1 MRNLI
6 YLFICL
12 IPITNFAQPSPL
24 LWDKTYGDNGD
35 DGFVQIIEA
44 TNGYLVGVGQTEAG
58 TSGSKDGLLLMV
70 DFSTGQQIVK
80 KKLGGKKDDGL
91 YAVTQTFDGHFL
103 LAGYTQSS
111 GQGKSDAWLV
121 KVDKHGNTVWE
132 ATFGSLGDDAF
143 QHLEVSPTGNAI
155 AVGTYHDQKR
165 GDIWLA
171 EIEEQRL
178 LWENFIGQGQY
189 ASVEGMTLTQDGGI
203 ALVGNTAQ
211 SSSRSKGD
219 IWLAKTSNKGQYQ
232 WDKYFGE
239 RGWEEATDVIATPD
253 GGLAIC
259 GLTNSKGAGD
269 NDMWLLKTN
278 GAGFMQWEQTFG
290 GKDSDIANT
299 IAITPD
305 NGFLLMGLTKSHR
318 SGARQPR
325 AMILKANAG
334 GVREWTFDHGGNKE
348 DEATVVLSLHDGSYI
363 LGGKTESQG
372 AGGANSW
379 LSRWDNPT
387 PFFGGSKQA
396 APEFSQIVL
405 NTVDGQL
412 KPGDNTYLS
421 FDISNTSNVDL
432 ANVQVRIIQ
441 QSGVDGIEVW
451 NNNYLGYLRKASST
465 NVKIPVT
472 AGATMPSGESTFGVS
487 VVSGNEELSNLNVTI
502 ASKKPEAAAVE
513 FGDFNFVESRTSD
526 EETLTVIVRNPG
538 DFTANAVSVRFE
550 LPPGLRAVGNPNQ
563 NLGSIGPHGSK
574 SVKLTY
580 ERTGA
585 LRDGRVTIG
594 CVVKLGQKEIRKT
607 LERGG
612 NFGDDVVLI
621 ITEPSES
628 ATNIQN
634 IISEKNVFDIK
645 VGASATNPLRQQ
657 DFKVY
662 NNSMVIDGS
671 KMDEVDLN
679 KAGQSSGRFNYVY
692 NTRVHLEPG
701 ENKVQVE
708 VLTPTGA
715 TRTKT
720 MVVYFEP
727 RQPNLHVLAIG
738 PTHNDL
744 KFTSKD
750 AADFA
755 SAFENQ
761 GSNKKL
767 FGKVFV
773 RKLVA
778 PQETQSINIREAI
791 ADLVYQYQNP
801 AAAQRIL
808 SNDVLLVFVSSH
820 GKNNPEGFK
829 LLPSDY
835 ESRYERTRTID
846 FQRDI
851 VNELEK
857 INCKKLVFLDACHSG
872 AADSK
877 ALSDVARAE
886 ALTKLAAMHPG
897 MSTLTSCRANEMS
910 YEDQAWENGA
920 FTEAIMEAFSNR
932 SVVDSGGAYKADTDS
947 NNIITLGELYDFLR
961 RRVPG
966 LVKTQ
971 KPNAPTLQTPFMP
984 ENQLI
989 KEDLGLYVID
999 GK

>member
-1 MRNLI
+1 MRNII
-6 YLFICL
+6 YLIICIFPL
-12 IPITNFAQPSPL
+12 TIFAQPSPL

-35 DGFVQIIEA
+35 DGFEQIIEA
-44 TNGYLVGVGQTEAG
+44 TNGYLVGVGETNAG
-58 TSGSKDGLLLMV
+58 TAGSKDGLLVMI

-80 KKLGGKKDDGL
+80 KNLGGKKDDGF
-91 YAVTQTFDGHFL
+91 YAVAQTFDGHFL
-103 LAGYTQSS
+103 LAGYTKSS
-111 GQGKSDAWLV
+111 GLGKSDAWLV
-121 KVDKHGNTVWE
+121 KVDKQGNTVWE
-132 ATFGSLGDDAF
+132 ATFGSPGDDAIE
-143 QHLEVSPTGNAI
+143 HLLLNPNGNAI
-155 AVGTYHDQKR
+155 AAGTFHDQKR

-171 EIEEQRL
+171 EIEEQKL
-178 LWENFIGQGQY
+178 LWETFIGQGQY
-189 ASVEGMTLTQDGGI
+189 ASVKGMTLAQDGGM

-211 SSSRSKGD
+211 SSNRKKGD
-219 IWLAKTSNKGQYQ
+219 IWLAKTTNKGQYQ
-232 WDKYFGE
+232 WEKYFGE
-239 RGWEEATDVIATPD
+239 RDWEEASDIITTAD
-253 GGLAIC
+253 GGFAIC

-269 NDMWLLKTN
+269 NDMWLIKTN
-278 GAGFMQWEQTFG
+278 GAGFMEWEQTFG
-290 GKDSDIANT
+290 GKDSDIANA
-299 IAITPD
+299 IATTPD
-305 NGFLLMGLTKSHR
+305 QGFLLMGLTKSHR

-325 AMILKANAG
+325 AMVLKANAG
-334 GVREWTFDHGGNKE
+334 GGREWTFDHGGNKD
-348 DEATVVLSLHDGSYI
+348 DEATVALSLHDGSYI

-372 AGGANSW
+372 SSGKNSW
-379 LSRWDNPT
+379 MSRWDNPT

-405 NTVDGQL
+405 NTADGQL
-412 KPGDNTYLS
+412 KPGDKAYLS

-432 ANVQVRIIQ
+432 ADVQVRVIQ

-451 NNNYLGYLRKASST
+451 NNNYLGYLQKAAAR
-465 NVKIPVT
+465 NIKIPVS
-472 AGATMPSGESTFGVS
+472 ASEALSSGESTFGVS
-487 VVSGNEELSNLNVTI
+487 IVSGNEPLTNLNFTI

-513 FGDFNFVESRTSD
+513 FGTYNFVESTVSD
-526 EETLTVIVRNPG
+526 DETLTVIVRNPG
-538 DFTANAVSVRFE
+538 DYTASAVSVRFE
-550 LPPGLRAVGNPNQ
+550 LPPGLQAVGSINQ
-563 NLGSIGPHGSK
+563 SLGNIGPHGSK

-580 ERTGA
+580 RRTA
-585 LRDGRVTIG
+585 TLRDGRVAIS
-594 CVVKLGQKEIRKT
+594 CIVKLGQTEIRKT

-612 NFGDDVVLI
+612 SFGDDVVLI

-634 IISEKNVFDIK
+634 IVSDKNVFDIK

-671 KMDEVDLN
+671 KMDEVDLK
-679 KAGQSSGRFNYVY
+679 KASQSSGRFNYVY
-692 NTRVHLEPG
+692 GTRVHLSPG

-720 MVVYFEP
+720 MVVYYEP
-727 RQPNLHVLAIG
+727 HQPNLHVLAIG
-738 PTHNDL
+738 PSHNDL

-750 AADFA
+750 AEDFA
-755 SAFENQ
+755 RAFENQ
-761 GSNKKL
+761 GNSNKL

-773 RKLVA
+773 RKLIT
-778 PQETQSINIREAI
+778 PEETQSINIREAI
-791 ADLVYQYQNP
+791 ADLVYQYQNA

-846 FQRDI
+846 YQRDI

-877 ALSDVARAE
+877 SLSDVARAD
-886 ALTKLAAMHPG
+886 ALSKLAAMHPG

-910 YEDQAWENGA
+910 YEDQNWQNGA
-920 FTEAIMEAFSNR
+920 FTEAIMEAFANTPIL
-932 SVVDSGGAYKADTDS
+932 DSGGTFKADADS
-947 NNIITLGELYDFLR
+947 NNIITLSELYDFLR

-966 LVKTQ
+966 MVKSQ

-989 KEDLGLYVID
+989 KEDVSIYVVE
-999 GK
+999 